1 MRTDERPDRPAV
13 PVATSDGITP
23 EELQLAARN
32 HGMPLE
38 ALAADITPVGLHY
51 LLIHFDV
58 PFLDEAH
65 FRLSVGGRVDRE
77 LVLSMDDIRARP
89 RVSMAVTME
98 CAGNGRARLSP
109 RPVSQPWINE
119 AVGTAMWTGTPLA
132 PLLASAGLRNDVVEL
147 VFTGADRG
155 VQGGVEHD
163 YERSLSVEEAT
174 REDVILAYEINGGPL
189 PPQHG
194 SPLRLLVPGWYG
206 MTSVKWLRAITAVAE
221 PFEGFQMDAYRFRAS
236 EADPG
241 TPVTRMLP
249 RSLMIPPGIP
259 DFLTRVRR
267 VAPGPCELS
276 GRAWSGLGPIARVEV
291 SADGERTWAEA
302 DLSPSASPYAWTRWR
317 FDWRASTG
325 SAVLSS
331 RATDAAG
338 NVQPVEQPWNHHGFA
353 NNEVQR
359 VPVVVGDGE
368 PPDEEP

>member
-58 PFLDEAH
+58 PFVDEAA

-132 PLLASAGLRNDVVEL
+132 PLLASAGLGTDVVEL

-174 REDVILAYEINGGPL
+174 REGV
-189 PPQHG
+189 
-194 SPLRLLVPGWYG
+194 
-206 MTSVKWLRAITAVAE
+206 
-221 PFEGFQMDAYRFRAS
+221 
-236 EADPG
+236 
-241 TPVTRMLP
+241 
-249 RSLMIPPGIP
+249 
-259 DFLTRVRR
+259 
-267 VAPGPCELS
+267 
-276 GRAWSGLGPIARVEV
+276 
-291 SADGERTWAEA
+291 
-302 DLSPSASPYAWTRWR
+302 
-317 FDWRASTG
+317 
-325 SAVLSS
+325 
-331 RATDAAG
+331 
-338 NVQPVEQPWNHHGFA
+338 
-353 NNEVQR
+353 
-359 VPVVVGDGE
+359 
-368 PPDEEP
+368 